1 MIYLFVFKCA
11 MFGNRIAIFMCDD
24 RGILYLPT
32 IFNSGVN
39 YGMETGLTLVLRNGV
54 N

>member
-1 MIYLFVFKCA
+1 MCHVWKQNSNIYVYS
-11 MFGNRIAIFMCDD
+11 DD